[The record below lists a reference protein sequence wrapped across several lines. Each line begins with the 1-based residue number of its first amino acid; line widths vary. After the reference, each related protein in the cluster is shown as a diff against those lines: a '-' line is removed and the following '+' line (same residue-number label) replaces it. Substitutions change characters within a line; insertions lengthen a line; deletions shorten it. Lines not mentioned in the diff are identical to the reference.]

1 MSIRLALTTLLVAL
15 PLAAQDAAATTAV
28 ALPAAGSPAAADL
41 FAKACAKMQA
51 LSRGTF
57 KTTEAQDSAIMRQA
71 GVGFGN
77 EDVEVDGGWNH
88 ELVWG
93 NTGENDHYVR
103 ARGRMLVKNGDAW
116 RLRGSKLLSGQPA
129 PFTLDPALL
138 FTLLQELP
146 ADARKVTHVEE
157 GEVAGKKVAVLTVTL
172 TDEVAN
178 EFADSGSVPG
188 VSGGPGFIRMVG
200 GGGGG
205 FGMPDP
211 EFTVDLAL
219 FVDPAGG
226 DVLRIRTKV
235 YEKNP
240 MLGNIRIAV
249 GGPGGGGGDDEEEEK
264 EDEKE
269 EAAATDDKV
278 VVKKG
283 LPERKL
289 AKDTS
294 MMYFKVDF
302 QNLGMG
308 EAPALD
314 NKARALL
321 GLQ

>member
-1 MSIRLALTTLLVAL
+1 MSIRLALATLLVAF
-15 PLAAQDAAATTAV
+15 PMAAQDTAATPAAT
-28 ALPAAGSPAAADL
+28 LPAAGSPAATEL
-41 FAKACAKMQA
+41 FTKACAKMQA
-51 LSRGTF
+51 LGRGTF
-57 KTTEAQDSAIMRQA
+57 KTTESQDSAIMRQA

-88 ELVWG
+88 ELIWG
-93 NTGENDHYVR
+93 NTGENDQYVKS
-103 ARGRMLVKNGDAW
+103 RGRMLVKTGDAW
-116 RLRGSKLLSGQPA
+116 RLRGSKLVSGQPA

-146 ADARKVTHVEE
+146 ADARKITHVED
-157 GEVAGKKVAVLTVTL
+157 GEVGGKKVAVLTIEL
-172 TDEVAN
+172 ADDVAA
-178 EFADSGSVPG
+178 EFADSGAVPG
-188 VSGGPGFIRMVG
+188 VSGGPGIIRMVG

-205 FGMPDP
+205 FGMPEP
-211 EFTVDLAL
+211 EYTVDLAL

-226 DVLRIRTKV
+226 DVLRVRTKV

-249 GGPGGGGGDDEEEEK
+249 GGAGGGGDDEAEK

-269 EAAATDDKV
+269 EAATDDSKV

-283 LPERKL
+283 LPERKI
-289 AKDTS
+289 AKDVS
-294 MMYFKVDF
+294 LMYFKVDF

-308 EAPALD
+308 EAPAID
-314 NKARALL
+314 TKARALL